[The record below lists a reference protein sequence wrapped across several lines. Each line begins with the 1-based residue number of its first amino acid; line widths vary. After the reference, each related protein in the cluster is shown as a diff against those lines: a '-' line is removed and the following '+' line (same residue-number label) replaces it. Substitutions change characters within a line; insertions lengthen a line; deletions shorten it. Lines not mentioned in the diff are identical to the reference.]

1 MIGRMFQ
8 VFSAAWQRYSAES
21 PRYAMTFALFIA
33 CITLLGCQPKA
44 APPASSDSSV
54 APPVVSNIPLRVWIA
69 APVAEAELL
78 QRQWL
83 AKSEQPLDL
92 RSLSVS
98 ELLDEPDCQC
108 DVLLYPA
115 SLIGEL
121 VQRGWIVKQPQ
132 SSAQAGEPSTDEQ
145 GDLNVPAT
153 WLAQATYAD
162 ETMGLSLGC
171 AVPVFVASSGLA
183 DENGGLT
190 WDEVLSRLK
199 VAANDSPSFSFDD
212 VDLAVDIDA
221 EAVVDRFL
229 TIVASLSDRDPGYG
243 MLFDLQ
249 SMQARLADP
258 EYIQAAGILA
268 GLAAQPDG
276 LLSVVGSHSTAWTW
290 SATQEAPALAI
301 AAPILLDQQAAA
313 ITSGHILNLLPPI
326 AGSAG
331 TDAAGS
337 AHALSGSPQAA
348 RPQVSSWS
356 ASGGLVASMSSRC
369 RQTSQ
374 AQVCLE
380 WMQAPA
386 TRTVMS
392 TLVPGIEAAT
402 PTSGNEAL
410 SWQAQ
415 RQVTQGVKVASLSFE
430 PRLPR
435 ANRYRQ
441 ALADELQQFLSGKK
455 NSMAAMKD
463 AARRWNEITRQVG
476 ATQRRNYEQSLN
488 L

>member
-1 MIGRMFQ
+1 MIGRIFQ
-8 VFSAAWQRYSAES
+8 VFSAVFQRYSVV
-21 PRYAMTFALFIA
+21 TFALFIA
-33 CITLLGCQPKA
+33 CITLQGCQPKS

-83 AKSEQPLDL
+83 AKSEQPLEL
-92 RSLSVS
+92 RSLTVS

-121 VQRGWIVKQPQ
+121 AQRGWIVKQP
-132 SSAQAGEPSTDEQ
+132 SRSAQAGESSTDEQ
-145 GDLNVPAT
+145 GDLNVHAA

-190 WDEVLSRLK
+190 WDEVLSSLK

-212 VDLAVDIDA
+212 VDLAADVDA
-221 EAVVDRFL
+221 EALVDRFL
-229 TIVASLSDRDPGYG
+229 AIVASLSDRDPGYG

-258 EYIQAAGILA
+258 EYVQAAGILA

-276 LLSVVGSHSTAWTW
+276 LRSVIGSHSTAWAW
-290 SATQEAPALAI
+290 SATRDAPALAI

-313 ITSGHILNLLPPI
+313 ITSGHILKLLPPTESGP
-326 AGSAG
+326 AKDVPGSAQ
-331 TDAAGS
+331 
-337 AHALSGSPQAA
+337 ALSGSPQSA
-348 RPQVSSWS
+348 RPQVSWWS

-380 WMQAPA
+380 WMRAPA
-386 TRTVMS
+386 TRTIMS
-392 TLVPGIEAAT
+392 TLIPGIEAAM
-402 PTSGNEAL
+402 PKFGNEAL

-415 RQVTQGVKVASLSFE
+415 RQLTQEVKVAALSLE
-430 PRLPR
+430 PRLPL

-441 ALADELQQFLSGKK
+441 TLADELQQFLSGKK
-455 NSMAAMKD
+455 NSITAMKD
-463 AARRWNEITRQVG
+463 AARRWNEITRQAG